1 MKKIIVAAVALLVAV
16 TASAEG
22 FGLVGG
28 YTSSSMKMKEV
39 SLKSSAGVHAGFAYN
54 LPLVAGFSLQPE
66 LIYNVKGFNWSD
78 INEGDGTDAW
88 KKAKFGYVE
97 VPVQLQWGLDLMMLR
112 PYAFAEPFVG
122 YAVTGNKVI
131 DAKNQKIDFE
141 NAKARLEYGLGV
153 GAGLEL
159 MSKLQLSFKYYW
171 NFEDAQEFSEIKDK
185 VREGKGFNGLVFS
198 VGLFF

>member
-66 LIYNVKGFNWSD
+66 LIYNVKGFNWED
-78 INEGDGTDAW
+78 FNEGDGTDAL
-88 KKAKFGYVE
+88 KKMKFGFVE
-97 VPVQLQWGLDLMMLR
+97 LPVQLQWGPDLLLLR
-112 PYAFAEPFVG
+112 PYLLAEPFVG
-122 YAVTGNKVI
+122 YAVTGKKVI
-131 DAKNQKIDFE
+131 NSE
-141 NAKARLEYGLGV
+141 NAKFDFKNMKDRFEYGVGV

-159 MSKLQLSFKYYW
+159 YNSIQLSFKYFW
-171 NFEDAQEFSEIKDK
+171 NFEDAARWSDVTDK
-185 VREGKGFNGLVFS
+185 VKTGSFNGLVFS
-198 VGLFF
+198 LALFF